1 MFFSKHLP
9 VKFTSVAPASYG
21 VYTPIIEYG
30 SSSVPSAESFTIHA
44 QFSKLLTEVD
54 HHRISV
60 HTGGNDQCGNSFT
73 RVAGKEIRSDT
84 LLVVILQEVEHL
96 FLYSIQTLPAMS
108 DSGCRFIST
117 SYIAVSYTHLDV
129 YKRQAKISPENE
141 NVKKMLPQVK
151 AVMK

>member
-1 MFFSKHLP
+1 MLFSKHLP
-9 VKFTSVAPASYG
+9 VKFTSVAPASYA
-21 VYTPIIEYG
+21 VYTPIIEY
-30 SSSVPSAESFTIHA
+30 SSPSVPSAKSFTIHA

-117 SYIAVSYTHLDV
+117 SYIA
-129 YKRQAKISPENE
+129 
-141 NVKKMLPQVK
+141 
-151 AVMK
+151 